1 MRSAAIV
8 HPSNLLGKE
17 LREALEKRPEPWLD
31 LRLLSSREDEVGA
44 LTEVAGTAA
53 VVGRYEPDCL
63 EGVLFAFFCGR
74 AADNRPLLRELP
86 RSTRAIVL
94 STDATAA
101 DGLPVVMGVSSPA
114 ALTAPI
120 LLSPHP
126 AAVMLAHLLW
136 PLRALRCEEIV
147 ATVVQPASIY
157 DQAGLEAL
165 FEETRQIVALTARRA
180 HAGFGAQLAFNLLPA
195 RSPAE
200 PIAAELHALIP
211 ELPPAHVQL
220 LQGATFHSIAA
231 SVYLRCAGG
240 TGLAA
245 VRKALATHPYLAPA
259 ERPRLLGP
267 VDAAGGDKIL
277 YAPPRQDGPGA
288 FWLWVAM
295 DNLLRGGALNA
306 VEIAEAIR

>member
-8 HPSNLLGKE
+8 HPTNLLGKE

-31 LRLLSSREDEVGA
+31 LRLLSSREDEIGA
-44 LTEVAGTAA
+44 LTEAAGAAA
-53 VVGRYEPDCL
+53 VVGRYEPDSL
-63 EGVLFAFFCGR
+63 EGVPIAFFCGR
-74 AADNRPLLRELP
+74 AADNRPLLQALP

-101 DGLPVVMGVSSPA
+101 DGQPVVMGVSPSA

-126 AAVMLAHLLW
+126 AAVLLAHLLL
-136 PLRALRCEEIV
+136 PLRALQCEEIA
-147 ATVVQPASIY
+147 ATVVQPASIF

-165 FEETRQIVALTARRA
+165 FEETRQIVALAARRPA
-180 HAGFGAQLAFNLLPA
+180 LFGAQLAFNLLPA
-195 RSPAE
+195 RASAE
-200 PIAAELHALIP
+200 PIAAELRALIP
-211 ELPPAHVQL
+211 ELPQARLQL

-240 TGLAA
+240 TGPSA
-245 VRKALATHPYLAPA
+245 VRKALAAHPYLAPA

-267 VDAAGGDKIL
+267 VDAAGSDKVL
-277 YAPPRQDGPGA
+277 YAPPRQDGPGV
-288 FWLWVAM
+288 FWLWAAM